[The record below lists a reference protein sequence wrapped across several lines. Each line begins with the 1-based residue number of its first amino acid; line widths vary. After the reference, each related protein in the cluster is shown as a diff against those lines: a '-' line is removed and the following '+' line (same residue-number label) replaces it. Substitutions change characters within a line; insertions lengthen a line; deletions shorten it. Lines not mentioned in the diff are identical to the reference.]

1 MNVLNTEKTDRIVK
15 KIAKFNFNK
24 IFDQNLPK
32 LVQETGLSRQDVIN
46 IYTRFVSI
54 YMLQ

>member
-1 MNVLNTEKTDRIVK
+1 MTTSNN
-15 KIAKFNFNK
+15 AKMVENITRVNFKK

-32 LVQETGLSRQDVIN
+32 LMQETGLSRQDVIS

-54 YMLQ
+54 FML